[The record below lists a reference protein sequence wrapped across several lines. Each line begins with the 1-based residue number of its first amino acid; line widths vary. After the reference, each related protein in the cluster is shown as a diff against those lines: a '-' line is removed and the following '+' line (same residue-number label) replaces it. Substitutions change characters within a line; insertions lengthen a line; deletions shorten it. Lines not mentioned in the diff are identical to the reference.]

1 MDKYNLRQVILDYPN
16 QLNIGQEFANKT
28 EINLKKKDY
37 DNIIIC
43 GMGGS
48 ALPAELLINYLKN
61 EKKIKMDITVSR
73 DYSLPLNASRNSLI
87 FISSYSG
94 NTEEAISCFKEA
106 LTLKSDIIA
115 FSEGGKVEEIAKEN
129 NIPHVKYDIKFDH
142 IEPRYATT
150 YVFTAMHQVLTKLN
164 IVTTIEDFPNI
175 NPRNFEVYGKELAK
189 KAKNKIPVIY
199 ASNKHKSLARIWK
212 IKINENSKS
221 PAFWNYFPELN
232 HNELVGFSNPRDKYF
247 VLMIQDKD
255 DHERTN
261 KRMQITSDIYQDLGI
276 ETEVIEMKGRNYLEK
291 FLNTLVLG
299 DWISYYLAME
309 YNQDPTPVELV
320 EEFKKKLN

>member
-1 MDKYNLRQVILDYPN
+1 MDKYNLRQIILDYPN

-28 EINLKKKDY
+28 EINFKKKEY

-48 ALPAELLINYLKN
+48 ALPAELLSGYLKD
-61 EKKIKMDITVSR
+61 KKELKINILISR
-73 DYSLPLNASRNSLI
+73 DYSLPLSASKNSLI

-94 NTEEAISCFKEA
+94 NTEETISCFKKA
-106 LTLKSDIIA
+106 LMLKSDIVA
-115 FSEGGKVEEIAKEN
+115 FSEGGKVEEVAKEN
-129 NIPHVKYDIKFDH
+129 NIPHVKYDIKVDH

-164 IVTTIEDFPNI
+164 IVATIEDFPNI
-175 NPRNFEVYGKELAK
+175 NPRDFEVYGEELAK
-189 KAKNKIPVIY
+189 KAKNKIPIIY
-199 ASNKHKSLARIWK
+199 ASSQYKALARIWK

-232 HNELVGFSNPRDKYF
+232 HNELVGFSNPNNEYF

-255 DHERTN
+255 DHERIN

-276 ETEVIEMKGRNYLEK
+276 GTEIIEMKGENYLEK
-291 FLNTLVLG
+291 FLNTLVMG

-309 YNQDPTPVELV
+309 YEQDPTPVELV